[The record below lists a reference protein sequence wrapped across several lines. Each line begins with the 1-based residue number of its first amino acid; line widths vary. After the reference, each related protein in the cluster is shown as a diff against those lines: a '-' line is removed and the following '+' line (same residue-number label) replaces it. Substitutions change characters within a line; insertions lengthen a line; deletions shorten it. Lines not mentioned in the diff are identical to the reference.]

1 MSYIS
6 SEVEMRCAK
15 RFLLRGELEEALARA
30 TRCIRVKVASQAR
43 NLNTRLTK
51 VSQCSD

>member
-1 MSYIS
+1 M
-6 SEVEMRCAK
+6 CK

-43 NLNTRLTK
+43 NLNKHSFNKNFTMQLINTIRDFK
-51 VSQCSD
+51 S